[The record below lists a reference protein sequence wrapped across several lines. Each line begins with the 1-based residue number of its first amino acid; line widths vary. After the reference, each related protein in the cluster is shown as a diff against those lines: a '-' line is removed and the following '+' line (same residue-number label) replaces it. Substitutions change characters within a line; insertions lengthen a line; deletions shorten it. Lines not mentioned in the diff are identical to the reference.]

1 MREPVSI
8 YRPPVARNAA
18 FALDFS
24 TGADVREID
33 QTERET
39 FEFTEVQQVKVFSL
53 LPTPATEAIGIGWRI
68 RYAERTYVI
77 DRIVRQEYNSYWQFY
92 GARLT

>member
-1 MREPVSI
+1 MREPISV
-8 YRPPVARNAA
+8 YRPPVTRNAA

-68 RYAERTYVI
+68 RYAGGTYVI